1 MEQLP
6 LFSKHR
12 LTPAQKALLRRC
24 RESTDGVVL
33 YDLAGALR
41 RTAVC
46 LCREGYVT
54 LLVWLTADTDEPR
67 LLDFAS
73 FPARR
78 GQASQRGRWGLRPQ
92 DALLVDVAWK
102 VEVRIV

>member
-1 MEQLP
+1 
-6 LFSKHR
+6 
-12 LTPAQKALLRRC
+12 LTPAQKSLLRRC
-24 RESTDGVVL
+24 RESSDGVHL
-33 YDLAGALR
+33 YDLAGAQR

-54 LLVWLTADTDEPR
+54 LLVYLTADTAEPR

-73 FPARR
+73 FPTRN
-78 GQASQRGRWGLRPQ
+78 GKGSQTGRWGLRPE

-102 VEVRIV
+102 VEVRHV